1 MSIVLRHFFLAILP
15 LVFGVGASW
24 GFAFSQPTCGH
35 LVGPVFGP
43 KCHWKQ
49 LEYQIKF
56 QAAGTAFGCLLAA
69 GIGSALELRRRRAV
83 QRTTQT
89 GEPS

>member
-1 MSIVLRHFFLAILP
+1 MRIILRHFLLAILP
-15 LVFGVGASW
+15 LAFGLGAGW
-24 GFAFSQPTCGH
+24 GFAFSQPSYGL

-49 LEYQIKF
+49 LEYQILF
-56 QAAGTAFGCLLAA
+56 QTAGTGLGCLLTAM
-69 GIGSALELRRRRAV
+69 IGSALELRRRRAV